1 MNRLREMSRHLR
13 RLPVVRHALEKS
25 DPRRRIARIIAA
37 GIVDP
42 VLYAAQLG
50 VDEMSTAEAAK
61 HYIRWGYRHGYAVN
75 ILIDNFVLKQN
86 MPGTP
91 RPLAYDYIASAE
103 WNTPV
108 SPVWDPASYLA
119 EHPEARQ
126 HPGGPV
132 GHLWG
137 RVQSDPQNVKIPI
150 QDASGV
156 RTVAWTDLYQD
167 ALQAIS
173 AWSAAR
179 ADRRRRRPNSWMK
192 KPTEALPV
200 WDSAKTQPLVSI
212 VMPAWNRSG
221 GVRVAADSV
230 LAQTWTNW
238 ELLIV
243 DDGSWD
249 DTAAIAQLLAHRDQR
264 IRFIPR
270 DHSGVSATRNAGI
283 DAARGEYIAFL
294 DSDNEWQPLF
304 LETMVSSMVEEGDT
318 VAFATIELVY
328 EDRVGYRQS
337 EPTHDSLLLGN
348 SVDLNSLVVRAD
360 ALTAAGNF
368 DTALPRAV
376 DFDLILRLAE
386 KNRIRHIPVL
396 GAIYDNRE
404 ESADRISTTEPMGWN
419 TYVRLRAQVSWD
431 ELREKELLAGT
442 HVIAILNR
450 RDENI
455 SHKLKEL
462 LLLSEDPSFSVL
474 VAFIAP
480 TREEWMSG
488 AAARLGR
495 PDLDTQLFVER
506 ESFSYAVNMCLTKVR
521 RTGTLVLGPRALFDA
536 DSVRK
541 LANAAE
547 PTSRRVV
554 IPTNVTPQGVL
565 VGVGSVQPKRGAAPE
580 PILSG
585 HPLSDAKALG
595 TTHKIPALHGE
606 SFAMPTADLV
616 KVQGLSPLLYN
627 QFELPALSS
636 ALSAEWPDYEF
647 VVRTDVVWR
656 QFENGT
662 PPRVDPMGNLRA
674 LTTLMPEALG
684 DAAELYAELGQK
696 LAHWEYLTAAD
707 GESRMRPVIHRAIAT
722 SSSIP
727 RLRWALKIASPFGPV
742 GETWGDT
749 HFARSLARALERL
762 GQEVVIDYHDAHSRE
777 TAYIDDVS
785 LVIRGLDVHVTPT
798 AGINMLWVISHPEM
812 VTRAEASKFDLV
824 FAASDSWARR
834 QSSRW
839 GRTVTPLLQCTDP
852 ELFRPTQRTRTQ
864 DIVFVGNSRH
874 IARPAVLEPLRAGI
888 PLVVYGGDWEQFI
901 SPDSIAATSVPNAEV
916 PALYESASVVLN
928 DHWRD
933 MQREGFMSNRLFDV
947 VAACGRVLSDRVDGI
962 DKVFGKAVATYNS
975 PAELV
980 SILEGD
986 LTAAFPTE
994 SEIAETSEYIRREH
1008 SFDARARVL
1017 IDAAIACRDS

>member
-13 RLPVVRHALEKS
+13 RIPVVRHALEKS
-25 DPRRRIARIIAA
+25 DSRRRIARVIAA

-50 VDEMSTAEAAK
+50 LDEMNTAEAAA
-61 HYIRWGYRHGYAVN
+61 HYIHSGYRHGYAVN
-75 ILIDNFVLKQN
+75 ILIDDFVLKRN
-86 MPGTP
+86 MSGTT

-108 SPVWDPASYLA
+108 SPAWDAEVYLT

-156 RTVAWTDLYQD
+156 RSVDWTDFYQHT
-167 ALQAIS
+167 LHAIS
-173 AWSAAR
+173 AWSTAR
-179 ADRRRRRPNSWMK
+179 ADNGRRRPNSWLK
-192 KPTEALPV
+192 KPTEPLPV
-200 WDSAKTQPLVSI
+200 WGDANAQPLVSI
-212 VMPAWNRSG
+212 VMPVWNRSG
-221 GVRVAADSV
+221 GVRVAAESV

-249 DTAAIAQLLAHRDQR
+249 DTATIAQLLACRDQR

-283 DAARGEYIAFL
+283 DAAQGEYIAFL

-304 LETMVSSMVEEGDT
+304 LETMVSSMVEEGDAVT
-318 VAFATIELVY
+318 FATVELVH
-328 EDRVGYRQS
+328 EDRVSYRQN

-348 SVDLNSLVVRAD
+348 SVDLNSLVVRSD
-360 ALTAAGNF
+360 ALAAAGNF

-396 GAIYDNRE
+396 GPVYGNHE
-404 ESADRISTTEPMGWN
+404 EYADRISTAEPMGWD
-419 TYVRLRAQVSWD
+419 TYVRLRAQVAWD
-431 ELREKELLAGT
+431 EVRGKELLSGT
-442 HVIAILNR
+442 HVVAILNR
-450 RDENI
+450 RDTDI
-455 SHKLKEL
+455 SYKLKEL

-488 AAARLGR
+488 AAARPGR
-495 PDLDTQLFVER
+495 PNLDTQLFVEF

-521 RTGTLVLGPRALFDA
+521 RTGTLVLGPHALFDA
-536 DSVRK
+536 DSIRK

-547 PTSRRVV
+547 PASRRVV

-565 VGVGSVQPKRGAAPE
+565 LGVGSAQPKRGAAPE
-580 PILSG
+580 PMLWG

-595 TTHKIPALHGE
+595 TTHKIPALHGD
-606 SFAMPTADLV
+606 SFAMPTADLI

-636 ALSAEWPDYEF
+636 ALRAEWPDYEF

-656 QFENGT
+656 QFESRT
-662 PPRVDPMGNLRA
+662 PPRVDPLGNLKA
-674 LTTLMPEALG
+674 LTTLMPATLG
-684 DAAELYAELGQK
+684 DAAELHAELGQH
-696 LAHWEYLTAAD
+696 LAHWEYLTTAD
-707 GESRMRPVIHRAIAT
+707 GESRMRPMIHREIAT

-727 RLRWALKIASPFGPV
+727 RLRWALKIASRFGPM

-762 GQEVVIDYHDAHSRE
+762 GQEVVIDHHDAHSRD

-785 LVIRGLDVHVTPT
+785 LVIRGLDAHVTPT

-824 FAASDSWARR
+824 FAASDSWAQR

-852 ELFRPTQRTRTQ
+852 ELFRPTQRPRTK

-888 PLVVYGGDWEQFI
+888 PIVVYGGGWEQFI
-901 SPDSIAATSVPNAEV
+901 SPDSIAATSVPNADV

-933 MQREGFMSNRLFDV
+933 MQRDGFISNRLFDV
-947 VAACGRVLSDRVDGI
+947 VAAGGRVLSDRVDGI
-962 DKVFGKAVATYNS
+962 EDIFGSSVVTYGS
-975 PAELV
+975 GDDLV
-980 SILEGD
+980 KILRNGIENI
-986 LTAAFPTE
+986 FPPTTE
-994 SEIAETSEYIRREH
+994 ITHTSDRIRREH
-1008 SFDARARVL
+1008 SFDARAQEL
-1017 IDAAIACRDS
+1017 LKAALAARR